1 MLKSFK
7 THLYVLLLVGGGVL
21 VIALVHAAILGGGLL
36 SSARQTNACT
46 QKHVLSDFFQTA
58 LFRSKNVQG
67 IQKIGLIVLFGPLT
81 IILSEN
87 CEISKYFL
95 AKNATKNHDIKN
107 LD

>member
-1 MLKSFK
+1 LGGR
-7 THLYVLLLVGGGVL
+7 VLA
-21 VIALVHAAILGGGLL
+21 IALVPAALQGGGRL

-81 IILSEN
+81 IFLSEN
-87 CEISKYFL
+87 CEISNHFL
-95 AKNATKNHDIKN
+95 AENAIKNHHIKKLN
-107 LD
+107 